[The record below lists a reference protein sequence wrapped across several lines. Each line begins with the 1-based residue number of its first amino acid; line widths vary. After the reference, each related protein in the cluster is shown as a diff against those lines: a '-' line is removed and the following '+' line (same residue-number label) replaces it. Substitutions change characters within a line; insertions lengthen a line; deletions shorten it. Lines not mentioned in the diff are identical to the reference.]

1 MLVPQT
7 IIGGKEEEPCL
18 IVKDMIDVNRLEMK
32 LNSNYEL
39 SKNWINE
46 LRNRMSLRVSALPIF
61 ILSKPPLLPKLYH
74 MSSQVTDLYGQ

>member
-1 MLVPQT
+1 
-7 IIGGKEEEPCL
+7 
-18 IVKDMIDVNRLEMK
+18 MIDVSRLEMK

-46 LRNRMSLRVSALPIF
+46 LRNRMSIRVPGMPVF

-74 MSSQVTDLYGQ
+74 MSSTVTDF